1 MVPLETLSGYRQR
14 GASLLEVRV
23 DLFNEDFDR
32 VLEYVGELRSRCG
45 MPVIGTIRETDRTRP
60 HRLELFER
68 LVPLVDSIDI
78 EVDAAIGREVAAL
91 CGDKPLIVSEHDFE
105 RTPRLEE
112 LHHSAD
118 RAGSLGASIA
128 KVAVMARGRDD
139 VTRVLRFCEESS
151 IPTVAIAMGP
161 LGTISRVIA
170 PLFGSL
176 FTYAFVGERE
186 VAPGQLPL
194 DELSSMIA
202 RLYPPTR
209 EA

>member
-1 MVPLETLSGYRQR
+1 
-14 GASLLEVRV
+14 
-23 DLFNEDFDR
+23 
-32 VLEYVGELRSRCG
+32 
-45 MPVIGTIRETDRTRP
+45 
-60 HRLELFER
+60 
-68 LVPLVDSIDI
+68 
-78 EVDAAIGREVAAL
+78 
-91 CGDKPLIVSEHDFE
+91 
-105 RTPRLEE
+105 
-112 LHHSAD
+112 
-118 RAGSLGASIA
+118 
-128 KVAVMARGRDD
+128 MARGRDD
-139 VTRVLRFCEESS
+139 VTRVLRFWVESS